1 VTLFDLKGK
10 KALVT
15 GGSRGLGR
23 GMAEGLLEAGADVAI
38 LSRSGT
44 IFTTAV
50 YLCQAAARPVHP
62 IQADML
68 DRAQLRRAFDRG
80 LEKLGALDIL
90 VVNHG
95 IQRRFPAE
103 EFPVEDWDAILEI
116 NLTSMFLLD
125 QLAGRVMLA
134 QGHGKIINI
143 ASLLSFSGGF
153 TVPAYAAAKGGVA
166 QLTKALANEWAGRG
180 VNVNAIAPGYMV
192 TESTATLVT
201 DPVRNR
207 DISARIPAGRW
218 GQPEDLKGI
227 VVFLASEASNYVHG
241 TVIPVDGGWMGR

>member
-1 VTLFDLKGK
+1 MNLFDLTKK

-23 GMAEGLLEAGADVAI
+23 GMAGGLLEAGADVAI
-38 LSRSGT
+38 LGSSDI
-44 IFTTAV
+44 IFSAAEA
-50 YLCQAAARPVHP
+50 LGQATGRPVYP
-62 IQADML
+62 IQADL
-68 DRAQLRRAFDRG
+68 SDRAQLHRAFDES

-103 EFPVEDWDAILEI
+103 EFPVEDWDVILET
-116 NLTSMFLLD
+116 NLTSMFLLN

-134 QGHGKIINI
+134 QGQGKIINI

-180 VNVNAIAPGYMV
+180 INVNAIAPGYLV
-192 TESTATLVT
+192 TDSTAALVA

-207 DISARIPAGRW
+207 DIIARIPAGRW

-227 VVFLASEASNYVHG
+227 VVFLASEASNYIHG
-241 TVIPVDGGWMGR
+241 VVIPVDGGWMGR